1 MTRIALLVLHAL
13 VAVSAIAGAIWVV
26 PTMPL
31 EWIQAGPFEDWTI
44 PALALGF
51 VGVIAGASF
60 VALLVRPWL
69 GGLASVV
76 AGTAMIAF
84 ELVEIAVVGWTLADP
99 ELKGYFQAWL
109 QPIYLLVGS
118 GQLLL
123 GVGLWVSRRDEAP
136 TLPLIHPAPAEP
148 ELFSGRRPA

>member
-1 MTRIALLVLHAL
+1 MTRIALLVLHGF
-13 VAVSAIAGAIWVV
+13 VAVSAIGGAIWVV

-31 EWIQAGPFEDWTI
+31 VWIKAGPFDDWTV

-51 VGVIAGASF
+51 VGLIAAASF
-60 VALLVRPWL
+60 GAVLVRPWL
-69 GGLASVV
+69 GALASVV

-99 ELKGYFQAWL
+99 ELNGYFQAWL
-109 QPIYLLVGS
+109 QPIYLLVGA

-123 GVGLWVSRRDEAP
+123 GIGLWFARRGEAP
-136 TLPLIHPAPAEP
+136 RLPLIHPAQV
-148 ELFSGRRPA
+148 